1 MERELK
7 LELLQD
13 EVDRL
18 IALPLLSSRCV
29 EPPHD
34 EQLVSTYFDTGD
46 LSLRRHRASLRVRQ
60 AGDHFVQTL
69 KTQGRRQGGLY
80 ERNEFES
87 AIAGPTPDLT
97 ALREKLPKDTALG
110 DLLREGDLAE
120 RLEPLFVSEVQRT
133 VALLRLPQGAE
144 VEVALDRGSIRAGK
158 ATVPIRELE
167 LEIQAGAPTALFG
180 FALELLDAIP
190 MRLSRASKG
199 DRGYALVVC
208 EPSEAVRAAPLTLSD
223 EASTEAVFQ
232 SIVQNCLAQISANEH
247 GVVNSDN
254 PETVHQMRVGLRR
267 LRSALDIF
275 QSLIACPPELQ
286 EEIKW
291 IAGEL
296 GPARD
301 WEVLAHSTLRE
312 AVDGAPSDVGA
323 DEILAAANEAAA
335 EARQRAAQAVDSVR
349 YTRLILALNHWAG
362 SGDWRHGHGDAQH
375 TELAGPAAKFALDTL
390 HQRHRKLLK
399 RGRRMA
405 RLDVHRRHRARIAAK
420 KLRYATEFFESL
432 FPAKKLQRFRRQLSR
447 LQDDLGWRNDMAVA
461 DDLLRSLTVKDPQLA
476 SGTGYARGYLAGRVD
491 ADKEQ
496 LQSLWRRFKGTR
508 LPF

>member
-1 MERELK
+1 AGSAETR
-7 LELLQD
+7 
-13 EVDRL
+13 RL
-18 IALPLLSSRCV
+18 RTG
-29 EPPHD
+29 HD
-34 EQLVSTYFDTGD
+34 QPSYTKFDNT
-46 LSLRRHRASLRVRQ
+46 SVRQ
-60 AGDHFVQTL
+60 AGSHYVQTL
-69 KTQGRRQGGLY
+69 KTHGRRQGGLY
-80 ERNEFES
+80 EREEFES
-87 AIAGPTPDLT
+87 AIAGPAPDLT
-97 ALREKLPKDTALG
+97 ALQEKLPKDTALG
-110 DLLREGDLAE
+110 DLLRESDLAE

-144 VEVALDRGSIRAGK
+144 VQVALDRGVIRAGK

-167 LEIQAGAPTALFG
+167 LEIQAGASIELFG
-180 FALELLDAIP
+180 FALELLDSIP
-190 MRLSRASKG
+190 MRVSRASKG

-208 EPSEAVRAAPLTLSD
+208 EPSEAVRAAPLRLSD

-267 LRSALDIF
+267 LRSALGIF

-286 EEIKW
+286 EEVKW

-312 AVDGAPSDVGA
+312 AVDGARSDVGA
-323 DEILAAANEAAA
+323 DEILAAANEVAA
-335 EARQRAAQAVDSVR
+335 EARQRAGQAVDSER

-362 SGDWRHGHGDAQH
+362 SGDWRHAQRS
-375 TELAGPAAKFALDTL
+375 ELAEPATKFALDTL
-390 HQRHRKLLK
+390 RQRHRKLLK

-476 SGTGYARGYLAGRVD
+476 SGTGYARGYLAGKVD

-496 LQSLWRRFKGTR
+496 LRGLWKRFKGAR